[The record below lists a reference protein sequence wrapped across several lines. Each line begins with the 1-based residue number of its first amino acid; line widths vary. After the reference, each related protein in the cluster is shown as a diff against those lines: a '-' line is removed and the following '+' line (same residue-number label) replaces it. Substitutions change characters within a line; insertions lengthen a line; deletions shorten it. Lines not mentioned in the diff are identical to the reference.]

1 MYIVEIQRYTFLI
14 CNIYTTFLYIS
25 IAYMYKKLYLCIA
38 KSNLFNP
45 KMFSIMKKF
54 FTLFLISVFSLSAV
68 AVQPSRIYLIGDA
81 TSGGWSLDDATLM
94 VPSGDGVFEWVGA
107 LNSGRMK
114 FVTHHDWL
122 PSYGP
127 AADNT
132 PMATGMVELTIR
144 NTYED
149 GDNSFAVTA
158 GRYSLRMDLTGAT
171 PQLTIAD
178 GTSLPDKGYT
188 AVYPEIIYAI
198 GSATAAGWTLD
209 NAIAMSETDY
219 NSGVYQ
225 AELALQTGELKF
237 LKQKD
242 WGKAYGATAANTP
255 LTGAGEYGIMSI
267 DDSND
272 LKFAV
277 SLTSETSFDVTVN
290 AATGKMTVA
299 DKQGMALENVI
310 ADGAMEVYDIQGRY
324 VAASTA
330 DLPAG
335 MYIVRTVSG
344 SSKIVVY

>member
-1 MYIVEIQRYTFLI
+1 MKKIISL
-14 CNIYTTFLYIS
+14 LLIS
-25 IAYMYKKLYLCIA
+25 II
-38 KSNLFNP
+38 
-45 KMFSIMKKF
+45 
-54 FTLFLISVFSLSAV
+54 SLSA
-68 AVQPSRIYLIGDA
+68 AAEQPSRLYLIGDA

-107 LNSGRMK
+107 LSTGRMK

-132 PMATGMVELTIR
+132 PLAAGTVDLTIR

-158 GRYSLRMDLTGAT
+158 GRYSLRIDLTGAA

-188 AVYPEIIYAI
+188 AVYPQTIYAI

-209 NAIAMSETDY
+209 DAIAMSETDY

-225 AELALQTGELKF
+225 SELALQTGELKF

-255 LTGAGEYGIMSI
+255 LTGAGEYSIMSI

-277 SLTSETSFDVTVN
+277 SLENETTYYVTVN
-290 AATGKMTVA
+290 AVTNQLILSLSEPSGI
-299 DKQGMALENVI
+299 ENTMMMNEIV
-310 ADGAMEVYDIQGRY
+310 GVYDMQGRM
-324 VAASTA
+324 VSISPLG
-330 DLPAG
+330 LPAG
-335 MYIVRTVSG
+335 LYILRGTQQTQTIII
-344 SSKIVVY
+344 K

>member
-1 MYIVEIQRYTFLI
+1 
-14 CNIYTTFLYIS
+14 
-25 IAYMYKKLYLCIA
+25 
-38 KSNLFNP
+38 
-45 KMFSIMKKF
+45 
-54 FTLFLISVFSLSAV
+54 
-68 AVQPSRIYLIGDA
+68 
-81 TSGGWSLDDATLM
+81 
-94 VPSGDGVFEWVGA
+94 
-107 LNSGRMK
+107 MK

-132 PMATGMVELTIR
+132 PLAVGTVDLTIR

-158 GRYSLRMDLTGAT
+158 GRYSLRLDLTGAA

-188 AVYPEIIYAI
+188 AVYPETIFAI

-209 NAIAMSETDY
+209 NAIAMNETEY
-219 NSGVYQ
+219 NSGIYQ
-225 AELALQTGELKF
+225 GELALQSGELKF

-255 LTGAGEYGIMSI
+255 LTGAGEYSIMTI

-277 SLTSETSFDVTVN
+277 SLASETTFDVTVN
-290 AATGKMTVA
+290 ATTGKMTVA
-299 DKQGMALENVI
+299 EQQGMALENVI
-310 ADGAMEVYDIQGRY
+310 VDGAVEVYDIQGRY

>member
-1 MYIVEIQRYTFLI
+1 MPYMYY
-14 CNIYTTFLYIS
+14 YFLY
-25 IAYMYKKLYLCIA
+25 ACCIHA
-38 KSNLFNP
+38 LKAVTLHRKINFLSNP
-45 KMFSIMKKF
+45 KMFSIMKK
-54 FTLFLISVFSLSAV
+54 LFSFLLISVMSLSA
-68 AVQPSRIYLIGDA
+68 AAEQPSRMYLIGDA

-94 VPSGDGVFEWVGA
+94 VASGAGVFEWVGA
-107 LNSGRMK
+107 LNAGRMK

-132 PMATGMVELTIR
+132 PLAVGTVDLTIR

-158 GRYSLRMDLTGAT
+158 GRYSLRIDLTGAA
-171 PQLTIAD
+171 PQLTVAD

-188 AVYPEIIYAI
+188 AVYPEVIYAI

-290 AATGKMTVA
+290 ATTGKMTVA
-299 DKQGMALENVI
+299 DKQGMALENVMLN
-310 ADGAMEVYDIQGRY
+310 GAVEVYDIQGRY

-335 MYIVRTVSG
+335 MYIVRSAAGTQ
-344 SSKIVVY
+344 KIIVY